1 MFRRS
6 LIAAAS
12 VLLLAGSA
20 HASAPEKAE
29 KPAAQFVDLA
39 AVALPIIVDGR
50 LVNYVF
56 ASVRINLSNSANAQK
71 LREKEPFFRD
81 ALIRAA
87 HRTPF
92 VSDRDYISVD
102 EAKLKA
108 ALLRDA
114 RAIAGPR
121 DIVSVTI
128 TKQAPKRRTGVP
140 RPKAAT
146 PA

>member
-1 MFRRS
+1 MLRRAF
-6 LIAAAS
+6 LAAGPLCFLAS
-12 VLLLAGSA
+12 VA
-20 HASAPEKAE
+20 HASAPAKAE
-29 KPAAQFVDLA
+29 KPTTQFVDLA

-56 ASVRINLSNSANAQK
+56 ASIRITLSPGANAQK

-92 VSDRDYISVD
+92 LSDRDYISVD

-108 ALLRDA
+108 ALLREA
-114 RAIAGPR
+114 RAIAGPK
-121 DIVSVTI
+121 DIVGVAV

-140 RPKAAT
+140 RPRAAT
-146 PA
+146 VT

>member
-1 MFRRS
+1 MLRRA
-6 LIAAAS
+6 LIAAS
-12 VLLLAGSA
+12 PLLLLAA
-20 HASAPEKAE
+20 PARASAPGKTA
-29 KPAAQFVDLA
+29 KPSAQFVDLA

-92 VSDRDYISVD
+92 VSERDYLSVD

-114 RAIAGPR
+114 RTIAASK
-121 DIVSVTI
+121 DIVGVTI

-140 RPKAAT
+140 SPRRAT